1 MLEHHLPFDSVREG
15 LGQSGLAIE
24 HVDLRVTPVR
34 DRGLLLLQ
42 AASVHALQDALDET
56 IDLTLPKVQNTSVRG
71 DYALLWLAP
80 AEWLLELQVN
90 ETGAVESELSRR
102 LSSSLA
108 VVTDISDALVS
119 FELSGAGVPEILM
132 TGCSLD
138 LRSPAF
144 PPAESRARRSRMFPR
159 SCGIPANRTA
169 SAASSTADSP
179 VIFCSGSRARH
190 DKRIL
195 TSPRLPWRTRQA
207 A

>member
-144 PPAESRARRSRMFPR
+144 PPGRVA
-159 SCGIPANRTA
+159 RTA
-169 SAASSTADSP
+169 LADVPAILWNPGKPDRLRCLIDRGFASHFLLWLEGAT
-179 VIFCSGSRARH
+179 
-190 DKRIL
+190 
-195 TSPRLPWRTRQA
+195 
-207 A
+207 